1 MQTMFFCLFV
11 FLAQTN
17 EENLSCS
24 TQLSTG
30 LHCMTL
36 QELKG
41 AADLAE
47 HFTFGNKNYQHFFLQ
62 FNAKTVLIH

>member
-1 MQTMFFCLFV
+1 
-11 FLAQTN
+11 
-17 EENLSCS
+17 
-24 TQLSTG
+24 
-30 LHCMTL
+30 MTL
-36 QELKG
+36 QGLKG

>member
-1 MQTMFFCLFV
+1 
-11 FLAQTN
+11 
-17 EENLSCS
+17 
-24 TQLSTG
+24 
-30 LHCMTL
+30 MTL

>member
-1 MQTMFFCLFV
+1 MFVFFVWLF
-11 FLAQTN
+11 FLAQAN
-17 EENLSCS
+17 KENLSCS
-24 TQLSTG
+24 TLLSTG

-36 QELKG
+36 QGLKG

-62 FNAKTVLIH
+62 FNDKTVHIH